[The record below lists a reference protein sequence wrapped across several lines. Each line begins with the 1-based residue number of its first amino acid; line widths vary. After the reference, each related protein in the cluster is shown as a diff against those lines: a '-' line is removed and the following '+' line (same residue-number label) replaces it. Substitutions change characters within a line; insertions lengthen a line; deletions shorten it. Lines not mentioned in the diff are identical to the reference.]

1 MVVQRKSFRGCQ
13 ELKTK
18 AYEICGARKSTNF
31 PTKYAKSGQN
41 LELCVIAGLI

>member
-18 AYEICGARKSTNF
+18 AYEICGARKKVQISQ
-31 PTKYAKSGQN
+31 QN
-41 LELCVIAGLI
+41 MPNLARILNCV